1 MLTEQALIGLYRK
14 RATNYDSTSQV
25 YSLFGFR
32 LGSYR
37 ERAVAALAL
46 HKGDTVVDIGCG
58 TGANFPLLQH
68 VIGPEGKII
77 GVDLTDAMLT
87 QARERVAQNGWRNV
101 HLVQS
106 DAAKYQFPAGLNGII
121 SSFAITL
128 VPDFDAVI
136 GNGCKSLLADGRF
149 VILDFKLPSG
159 WLLKLAPLG
168 VLLTHPFGVS
178 MELGSRHP
186 WESITA
192 YFEKLDMTEI
202 YGSFVYLA
210 VGEQR
215 HASEDQTSK

>member
-14 RATNYDSTSQV
+14 RATNYNSTSHV

-58 TGANFPLLQH
+58 TGANFPSLQQ

-87 QARERVAQNGWRNV
+87 QARERVAEKGWRNV
-101 HLVQS
+101 QLVQS
-106 DAAKYQFPAGLNGII
+106 DAATYQFPVGLNGII

-136 GNGCKSLLADGRF
+136 RNGCKSLLADGRF

-168 VLLTHPFGVS
+168 VLLTRPFGVS

-186 WESITA
+186 WESIAAHFGKVDITNLFA
-192 YFEKLDMTEI
+192 
-202 YGSFVYLA
+202 A
-210 VGEQR
+210 VLCFGTLPPR
-215 HASEDQTSK
+215 CW